1 MSIQEWG
8 AIGELIGGLAVIL
21 TLIYLARQI
30 KAQNKEARLSA
41 TRDLARDWAEMLRFI
56 SGDDQHFELYT
67 KALQD
72 YANLS
77 DGERIKAYMM
87 LSQAMRLLEIQYFHL
102 SEGNFEPQ
110 LFVVMEYRVKELSA
124 IPGVQQFWARNKE
137 QYNSD
142 FIKYVDTAIQ
152 RHSP

>member
-8 AIGELIGGLAVIL
+8 SIGEVIGGVAVII

-30 KAQNKEARLSA
+30 KAQTKEARLLA

-56 SGDDQHFELYT
+56 SGDDKNFDLYS

-77 DGERIKAYMM
+77 DGERVKAYMM
-87 LSQAMRLLEIQYFHL
+87 FSQAMRLLEIHYLHL
-102 SEGNFEPQ
+102 SEGNFEPK
-110 LFVVMEYRVKELSA
+110 LFVAMDYRVKELSVF
-124 IPGVQQFWARNKE
+124 PGVQQFWAGNQQ
-137 QYNSD
+137 QYNAD
-142 FIKYVDTAIQ
+142 FIKYVDGAI
-152 RHSP
+152 